1 MATAKDISQE
11 YENWLRLITLVDFA
25 GRSLCR
31 DVLFN
36 KEKVSKDEV
45 ELFKLL
51 KPLESKICPFKH
63 QRPILCPSTGKTDHS
78 KFDVTLFTNI
88 IKVLFQDKYKSLVED
103 LKKARNTESHRG
115 DKSLSDSDFNQVW
128 NDTEKMLVS
137 HGFESKLVDEVKE
150 CDLFSHQKFRDIF
163 LLIFSGKK
171 SLFLFRLTYFL
182 ELDPFF
188 VLVPQFPLLR
198 YSIASAENKFVAFD
212 KICV

>member
-1 MATAKDISQE
+1 MATAKDMSQE
-11 YENWLRLITLVDFA
+11 YKNWLCLITLVDFA

-51 KPLESKICPFKH
+51 KPLESKICPFKY
-63 QRPILCPSTGKTDHS
+63 QRLILCPSTGKTDYS
-78 KFDVTLFTNI
+78 KFDVILFTNI
-88 IKVLFQDKYKSLVED
+88 ITVLFQDKYKSLVED
-103 LKKARNTESHRG
+103 LKKARNTEFHRG

-128 NDTEKMLVS
+128 NDIEKMLVS

-150 CDLFSHQKFRDIF
+150 CDLFSDQKFRDIF
-163 LLIFSGKK
+163 LSIFSGKM
-171 SLFLFRLTYFL
+171 SLFLIRLTCFL

-188 VLVPQFPLLR
+188 VLVPQFPFLR
-198 YSIASAENKFVAFD
+198 YSIASAENKYVAFD